1 MASFNKVILLGN
13 LTRDPE
19 RSYTPKGTA
28 MTKFGL
34 AVNYTY
40 TTESGE
46 KKEEA
51 NFFDIVVWGRQA
63 ETAAQYLSKGRPV
76 LVEGRLRY
84 ESWQNDKGEKRSK
97 IGIVAEKIQFL
108 GGGQRAQSAEFTEE
122 AGENSGAAPAP
133 RPSRPAAKSA
143 AAPPAGAE
151 EDAPAKEKDDIP
163 F

>member
-1 MASFNKVILLGN
+1 MASFNKVILVGN

-34 AVNYTY
+34 AVNHVY

-108 GGGQRAQSAEFTEE
+108 GGGQRSQSTEFTEE
-122 AGENSGAAPAP
+122 AGENAGAPSAP
-133 RPSRPAAKSA
+133 RPSRSAQRPAAE
-143 AAPPAGAE
+143 PETEAE
-151 EDAPAKEKDDIP
+151 APAKEKDDIP

>member
-34 AVNYTY
+34 AVNYVY
-40 TTESGE
+40 TTEAGE

-76 LVEGRLRY
+76 LIEGRLRY

-108 GGGQRAQSAEFTEE
+108 GGGQRAQSTEFTEE
-122 AGENSGAAPAP
+122 AGENSGAAAAP
-133 RPSRPAAKSA
+133 RASRPAQRPPAE
-143 AAPPAGAE
+143 AAPEAE
-151 EDAPAKEKDDIP
+151 AEAPAKEKDDIP